1 MDLGAVVASFARA
14 AAAAAT
20 ACSVVA
26 VVAKARTWAKA
37 CAAGVLAVVVKVEVS
52 RAPGERGRVVAAV
65 MALVRMVTAVSVR
78 EVAAAP

>member
-1 MDLGAVVASFARA
+1 MDLGALVASFARA

-26 VVAKARTWAKA
+26 VVAKARTRAKA